1 MNKKLVRNLA
11 ILKFCFSFTFLSAQ
25 EALSIEDVI
34 ARARAQ
40 SPFAKIAETRRE
52 NRYWSYRSYK
62 TNLNPQLRLRGEV
75 PTYSKAVG
83 AVVQPD
89 GTIQYRPVEQTANT
103 LSLGLIQPIYWTGAV
118 ISANSGLNYFKNY
131 NASSEPGNGELWSG
145 TVMNIRIDQ
154 PLFAYNV
161 LKWQRKIEP
170 LLFEESKREY
180 VEEMESISQ
189 EASNRF
195 FRVLQEQVNL
205 QIASFN
211 MANNDT
217 IYKIEQGRYNIGTTS
232 QDKLLQVELQ
242 LLQSRQDIAQANLN
256 LETARLQLRTY
267 LGLKDNDEFP
277 QLILPDNV
285 PAFDVRIE
293 DALEQA
299 KKNRAAF
306 ISYERQRLQAESV
319 LAQARGNRFQTNISA
334 AYGLNNNG
342 LVMGDVYDSPLEQQQ
357 VNVTFSIPILDWG
370 RNRSMM
376 KRAIANKKLTDYLI
390 AQDEVTFEQ
399 DIMTL
404 VRQFELLRL
413 QLEITKKSDEVAAER
428 YNVAQNRYLIGKIDI
443 TNLNIALKEKDDAK
457 RGYIAAL
464 QSFWGSYYLLRRLT
478 LYDFTSRTQLY
489 LETPE

>member
-1 MNKKLVRNLA
+1 MNKRLLRYLSIIV
-11 ILKFCFSFTFLSAQ
+11 FSFCYTSIYAQ
-25 EALSIEDVI
+25 DAFTIEDII

-40 SPFAKIAETRRE
+40 SPFAKQVETRKE

-62 TNLNPQLRLRGEV
+62 TNLNPQLRLRGSLPSYYKSV
-75 PTYSKAVG
+75 TPVM
-83 AVVQPD
+83 QPD
-89 GTIQYRPVEQTANT
+89 GTYRYLPVEQTFNNV
-103 LSLGLIQPIYWTGAV
+103 SLGLIQPIYWTGAE
-118 ISANSGLNYFKNY
+118 ISANSGLNYFKDY
-131 NASSEPGNGELWSG
+131 SATAGGELWSG
-145 TVMNIRIDQ
+145 TVMNVQVNQ
-154 PLFAYNV
+154 PLFAFNP

-170 LLFEESKREY
+170 LLYEESKREY
-180 VEEMESISQ
+180 VEQMEAISQ
-189 EASNRF
+189 EASDRF
-195 FRVLQEQVNL
+195 FRVLQEQINL

-242 LLQSRQDIAQANLN
+242 LLTSRQAIAQANLN

-267 LGLKDNDEFP
+267 LGLKDNDAFP
-277 QLILPDNV
+277 QLILPENV
-285 PAFDVRIE
+285 PTFDVNIE
-293 DALEQA
+293 DALEYA

-306 ISYERQRLQAESV
+306 ISFERQRLQAERD
-319 LAQARGNRFQTNISA
+319 LAQARGSRFQTNITA

-342 LVMGDVYDSPLEQQQ
+342 LAASDVYDSPLEQQE

-376 KRAIANKKLTDYLI
+376 KRAIANKKLTDYII

-443 TNLNIALKEKDDAK
+443 TNLNIALNEKDAAK
-457 RGYIAAL
+457 RGYVAAL
-464 QSFWGSYYLLRRLT
+464 QSFWSSYYQLRRLT
-478 LYDFTSRTQLY
+478 LFDFASRTPLY
-489 LETPE
+489 HEVAE